1 MQYHKKRGVPL
12 SFTFTNMKCYES
24 VQKILETKETK
35 SHVVNMLGEIAHS
48 DFNRELTETILSY
61 PKVVVEPDILY
72 NTNKNRIDKALND
85 FKTIDTL
92 RLPFPR
98 ITIIGGEKH
107 SDSQQAAK
115 VGYVKDEHNAAG
127 KANIRNTEVDMIK
140 PYFIS
145 ESDTG
150 ITTTVLC
157 GTDDKKE
164 FRLFRLNFILD
175 KEKGISVAP
184 ADSNDF
190 GLEMAWL
197 EDIFITTLLTV
208 HKMTLD
214 KGDFYMSIPSGKDT
228 RVNRNRLAK
237 GKKPLMEFKIT
248 KVTGSRTN
256 TDPDAPRG
264 THASPRQHLRRGH
277 WRTLPKTGKKVW
289 VSSSQVGNELNGRI
303 IKTYAVGRVQ

>member
-1 MQYHKKRGVPL
+1 MQYHKKLGVPL
-12 SFTFTNMKCYES
+12 TFMFNMRCFES
-24 VQKILETKETK
+24 VQKILETKDTK

-48 DFNRELTETILSY
+48 DFNREVTETILSY
-61 PKVVVEPDILY
+61 PKVVVEPNMLYDI
-72 NTNKNRIDKALND
+72 NNNKMDKVLDD
-85 FKTIDTL
+85 FKTIDKL

-98 ITIIGGEKH
+98 ITLIGGEKH
-107 SDSQQAAK
+107 TDGQQAAK
-115 VGYVKDEHNAAG
+115 VGYGEV
-127 KANIRNTEVDMIK
+127 NIKNTEVDMIK

-157 GTDDKKE
+157 ETKDESKE
-164 FRLFRLNFILD
+164 YRLFKIHFMLD
-175 KEKGISVAP
+175 KEKGILVAP
-184 ADSNDF
+184 ADSNAF
-190 GLEMAWL
+190 GLEMPWL
-197 EDIFITTLLTV
+197 DDIFITTLLTV

-214 KGDFYMSIPSGKDT
+214 KSDFYMSIPSEKNT
-228 RVNRNRLAK
+228 RVNRSRLAK

-264 THASPRQHLRRGH
+264 NHASPRQHLRRGH

-289 VSSSQVGNELNGRI
+289 VSSSQVGNEINGRI
-303 IKTYAVGRVQ
+303 IKTYAVGKVSHV